1 MISPRTVAKGN
12 GIAAGKKEVTP
23 SQETEI
29 KEADERDIKAQKM
42 TESSQTVYS
51 RAWED

>member
-1 MISPRTVAKGN
+1 MISPRTVAKSN

-29 KEADERDIKAQKM
+29 EANERDIKAQKM
-42 TESSQTVYS
+42 TESSQLFT
-51 RAWED
+51 

>member
-12 GIAAGKKEVTP
+12 GIAVGKKEVTP

-42 TESSQTVYS
+42 TEISQTVYS